1 MAGGGPTLGD
11 TGLAS
16 SAMLSFPSGAAVDAA
31 GNVYIADTVNNRIRE
46 VSGGVITTVA
56 GNGAAGYNGDNI
68 PATSAQLH
76 SPWSVAVDSSG
87 NLYIGDTLNYR
98 VRKVSNGVITTL
110 AGTGTLGYNGD
121 NIQANTAQLGEPYG
135 VAVDATGNVYIADT
149 WNNRIRKVS
158 GGIITT
164 FAGTGDCCSS
174 GDNGPAVSAKLN
186 YPTGVAVHAAG
197 IVYIAD
203 TDGNT
208 VRRVAANGIISTIAG
223 GGNTVGDNGPATA
236 ARLSGPS
243 GIALDAAGNIF
254 VADPGNGRIRA
265 LVPSNAPACSY
276 SLDQANWSV
285 AASGGSV
292 TIAVQTGWICA
303 WTVTGLP
310 TWIAASGASSGSGPA
325 SVTLAV
331 AANSG
336 AQRTASLTIGGVA
349 VQVTQD
355 AFVPPTPVP
364 SIAAVTIAPD
374 GNIHAI
380 QINSWVAIWG
390 SNLAPAGSGRTW
402 GTQDIVDGRL
412 PLSLDGVS
420 ATINGKPAYVEY
432 ISPTQVNVLAPPDA
446 ATGAVNVV
454 LTNAGVASA
463 PFSVQLQTYS
473 PAFFTFGPPIQRYI
487 AGYCTKSDGAFDAY
501 VAPVGAFGSDVPSRP
516 AKPGDTVVLFGTG
529 FGPTSP
535 APPVG
540 QVFYGAYPTTTP
552 VTATVGG
559 VSAVVQW
566 AGISA
571 AGVYQFNVTV
581 PSVADG
587 DARVVAT
594 VGGSQSED
602 TLFIPV
608 QR

>member
-1 MAGGGPTLGD
+1 
-11 TGLAS
+11 
-16 SAMLSFPSGAAVDAA
+16 MLSFPSGVAVDAA
-31 GNVYIADTVNNRIRE
+31 GSIYIADTIDNRIRKI
-46 VSGGVITTVA
+46 SGGVITTVA
-56 GNGAAGYNGDNI
+56 GNGTPGYNGDDI
-68 PATSAQLH
+68 QATSAQLH
-76 SPWSVAVDSSG
+76 SPWGVAVDPSG
-87 NLYIGDTLNYR
+87 NLYIADTINCR
-98 VRKVSNGVITTL
+98 VRKVTTNGVITTV
-110 AGTGTLGYNGD
+110 AGTGTLGYSGD
-121 NIQANTAQLGEPYG
+121 NIPANTAQLSEPYG
-135 VAVDATGNVYIADT
+135 VAVDATGNVYIADNS
-149 WNNRIRKVS
+149 NNRIRRVS
-158 GGIITT
+158 NGIITT

-174 GDNGPAVSAKLN
+174 GDNGPAVSALLN
-186 YPTGVAVHAAG
+186 YPTGVAVDASG
-197 IVYIAD
+197 NVYIAD
-203 TDGNT
+203 TDGDT
-208 VRRVAANGIISTIAG
+208 VRKVSTNGIITTIAG
-223 GGNTVGDNGPATA
+223 GGTTLGDNGPATS
-236 ARLSGPS
+236 ARLSGPD
-243 GIALDAAGNIF
+243 GMAIDAAGNIF
-254 VADPGNGRIRA
+254 IADAGDGRIRV

-276 SLDQANWSV
+276 SLDQTSWSV

-292 TIAVQTGWICA
+292 TIAVQTGWICP

-310 TWIAASGASSGSGPA
+310 AWVTASGAASGSGPA
-325 SVTLAV
+325 SITLAV

-336 AQRTASLTIGGVA
+336 AQRTANLSIGGIA
-349 VQVTQD
+349 VQITQD
-355 AFVPPTPVP
+355 AYIPPTPVP
-364 SIAAVTIAPD
+364 SVAAVTIAPD

-402 GTQDIVDGRL
+402 GTQDITDGSL

-420 ATINGKPAYVEY
+420 ATINGKSAYVEY
-432 ISPTQVNVLAPPDA
+432 ISPTQVNVLAPPDI

-487 AGYCTKSDGAFDAY
+487 AGYCTKSDGTFDAY
-501 VAPVGAFGSDVPSRP
+501 VAPVGAFGSGVSSRP

-552 VTATVGG
+552 VTATIGG

-581 PSVADG
+581 PSVPDG
-587 DARVVAT
+587 DAKVVAT

-602 TLFIPV
+602 GLFIPV
-608 QR
+608 HRE